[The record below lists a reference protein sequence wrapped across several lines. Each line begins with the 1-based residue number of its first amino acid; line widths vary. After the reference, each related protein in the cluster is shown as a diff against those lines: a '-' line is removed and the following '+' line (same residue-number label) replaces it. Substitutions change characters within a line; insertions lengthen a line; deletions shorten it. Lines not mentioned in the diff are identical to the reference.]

1 MWGVGVNSPWALR
14 HAFNAFDAWPVNIG
28 FLGRGSSSSDA
39 PLIEALAEG
48 GASGFKV
55 HEDMGAHAR
64 ALDTALRVAEEYDVQ
79 VALHSDGLNECLSVE
94 DTLRVLEGRTI
105 HAFHIEGCGG
115 GHVPNVLKMAG
126 VPNVIGSSTNP
137 TLPFGRDAVAEHYG
151 MIVSVHDLKTD
162 LPGDAAM
169 ARDRIRAG
177 TMGAEDV
184 LHDLGAIGITSS
196 DAQGMGRAGE
206 TVRRTFAMAGKMKA
220 ELGAPDEHD
229 NERVLRYIAKLTIN
243 PAIAHGLSH
252 EVGSLEVG
260 KLADIVLWRPEYFG
274 AKPQLVLKSGF
285 PAYGVVGDPNAATDT
300 CEPLVL
306 GPQFGAHGTTPADI
320 SVAFVAQAALDQGN
334 DSMPTRRRRVAV
346 RGTRGIGPADLR
358 LNSRTGAVDVDQETG
373 LVTLDGEPLRSSPPT
388 RSPSTASTSSSAK
401 RLGTCDELPYAPEWA
416 PHERTWM
423 AWPGPNPT
431 FTNDEE
437 LAEARTAWASVA
449 RAVRRFEPV
458 TMVHGPGQ
466 GESARALLGPDVDL
480 VEREL
485 DDAWMR
491 DIGPTF
497 VTDGKGELAAVDWTF
512 NGWGGQDW
520 ARWEHDSKIA
530 RHVADLTGAPV
541 LGSALVNEGGAI
553 HVDGEGTVLLTETVQ
568 LGAGRNP
575 GWTRERVEA
584 EIHARLG
591 TSKAIWLPHGLTGD
605 YGVYGTQGHVDIV
618 AAFAAPG
625 TVLVHSQRD
634 PAHPDHA
641 RSQEYLALL
650 RAQTDAKGR
659 RLQVVEVPAPT
670 VLKDE
675 DGDWVDYSY
684 INHYLCNGGV
694 VLCAFDDP
702 NDEIAAGIFRRLFP
716 ARTVT
721 LVDART
727 IFAGG
732 GGIHCI
738 TQQQPKV

>member
-1 MWGVGVNSPWALR
+1 MNPYEYAATHGPRAGDRVRLGDSGLVVRVESDSQLPGDEFLAGFGKTARDGLHLRAAAVRDTCDVVISNVVVIDAVQGIRKLSIGIREGRIHAIGRAGNPDTLDGVDVVVGTGTSIVSGEGLIATAGAVDTHVHLLSPRIMEASLASGVTTIIGQEFGPVWGVGVNSPWALR

-28 FLGRGSSSSDA
+28 FLGRGSSSHDA
-39 PLIEALAEG
+39 PLVEALAEG

-55 HEDMGAHAR
+55 HEDMGAHTR
-64 ALDTALRVAEEYDVQ
+64 ALDTALRVAEEHDVQ

-220 ELGAPDEHD
+220 EFGAPHDDHD
-229 NERVLRYIAKLTIN
+229 NERVLRYMAKLTVN

-252 EVGSLEVG
+252 EVGSIEVG

-306 GPQFGAHGTTPADI
+306 GPQFGAYGATPADL
-320 SVAFVAQAALDQGN
+320 SVAFVARAALDQGG

-358 LNSRTGAVDVDQETG
+358 LNSRTGAVDVDQRTG
-373 LVTLDGEPLRSSPPT
+373 LVTLDGEVLRSEPAESV
-388 RSPSTASTSSSAK
+388 SLN
-401 RLGTCDELPYAPEWA
+401 RLYFL
-416 PHERTWM
+416 
-423 AWPGPNPT
+423 
-431 FTNDEE
+431 
-437 LAEARTAWASVA
+437 
-449 RAVRRFEPV
+449 
-458 TMVHGPGQ
+458 
-466 GESARALLGPDVDL
+466 
-480 VEREL
+480 
-485 DDAWMR
+485 
-491 DIGPTF
+491 
-497 VTDGKGELAAVDWTF
+497 
-512 NGWGGQDW
+512 
-520 ARWEHDSKIA
+520 
-530 RHVADLTGAPV
+530 
-541 LGSALVNEGGAI
+541 
-553 HVDGEGTVLLTETVQ
+553 
-568 LGAGRNP
+568 
-575 GWTRERVEA
+575 
-584 EIHARLG
+584 
-591 TSKAIWLPHGLTGD
+591 
-605 YGVYGTQGHVDIV
+605 
-618 AAFAAPG
+618 
-625 TVLVHSQRD
+625 
-634 PAHPDHA
+634 
-641 RSQEYLALL
+641 
-650 RAQTDAKGR
+650 
-659 RLQVVEVPAPT
+659 
-670 VLKDE
+670 
-675 DGDWVDYSY
+675 
-684 INHYLCNGGV
+684 
-694 VLCAFDDP
+694 
-702 NDEIAAGIFRRLFP
+702 
-716 ARTVT
+716 
-721 LVDART
+721 
-727 IFAGG
+727 
-732 GGIHCI
+732 
-738 TQQQPKV
+738 